1 MENSTPNPRRSR
13 VWLVVIAFL
22 SGIVI
27 AGTGTATA
35 ARFID
40 GSTLKNG
47 TVSAKK
53 LTKSVR
59 AQLKKAGQQGPIGP
73 QGPQGAQGPQG
84 IPGPATGSAG
94 GALSGTYPNPGLAS
108 RAVGPDALAPVPTI
122 RVKAS
127 TAIAIANNSSRDLPC
142 DTVDYGTAPQMYEAN
157 DPGVLYAA
165 RDGYY
170 QVSAGV
176 QFSGAVSGATGT
188 RSLVIYQGP
197 VGVGETTRIT
207 VPAAGTNQDTVLN
220 ASSLVRRTAGQ
231 PITFRVVQTSGV
243 SIQAEG
249 VNTYC
254 SAVWVGPLE

>member
-1 MENSTPNPRRSR
+1 MEKPTPRWRRRR
-13 VWLVVIAFL
+13 VWVPAIAFL

-27 AGTGTATA
+27 DSTGTATA

-40 GSTLKNG
+40 GATLKNG

-53 LTKSVR
+53 LSKSVR
-59 AQLKKAGQQGPIGP
+59 AKLNKAGSTGP
-73 QGPQGAQGPQG
+73 QGPQGPQG
-84 IPGPATGSAG
+84 IPGPATGAAG
-94 GALSGTYPNPGLAS
+94 GALTGTYPNPGLAN
-108 RAVGPDALAPVPTI
+108 RAVGPDALGPVPTI
-122 RVKAS
+122 RVTAASSASIPNNAS
-127 TAIAIANNSSRDLPC
+127 TDLPC
-142 DTVDYGTAPQMYEAN
+142 DTVDFGTAPQMYQTN

-176 QFSGAVSGATGT
+176 QFSGAVSGGTGI
-188 RSLVIYQGP
+188 RSLVIYQGI
-197 VGVGETTRIT
+197 VGTGETTRST
-207 VPAAGTNQDTVLN
+207 TAAAGATQDTVLA

-231 PITFRVVQTSGV
+231 PITFRVAQTSGV
-243 SIQAEG
+243 AILVEP